1 MSKNP
6 EAQVG
11 ELGIAMLQTESRN
24 HQRLEDAPQAYM
36 GPRESIESRLVKLW
50 EAVLDKRAVGIEDDF
65 FELGG
70 TSLLATR
77 VFAQIEE
84 DFKLR
89 IPLVTLV
96 QAPTIEKLAKVIHLP
111 GSPEAWHSLVT
122 IQPGGFRPP
131 LFCIHGES
139 GPLLLY
145 PTLPLHLGPH
155 HPTDAFHPPA
165 LA

>member
-11 ELGIAMLQTESRN
+11 DLGIAMLQTESRN
-24 HQRLEDAPQAYM
+24 HPRLERAPQAYM
-36 GPRESIESRLVKLW
+36 GPRDSIESRLVKLW
-50 EAVLDKRAVGIEDDF
+50 EAVLDKRPVGIDDDF

-70 TSLLATR
+70 TSLLAAR
-77 VFAQIEE
+77 LFAQIEE

-96 QAPTIEKLAKVIHLP
+96 QAPSIKELAKVIHLQP
-111 GSPEAWHSLVT
+111 GSPDAWHSLVT
-122 IQPGGFRPP
+122 IQPGGVRPP

-139 GPLLLY
+139 
-145 PTLPLHLGPH
+145 
-155 HPTDAFHPPA
+155 
-165 LA
+165 